1 MLSSLQ
7 VFFLFLVWLCSLSPV
22 KVLNAAI
29 PTVKVGNISMV
40 DDAAYFHLYYGQTFK
55 VIKNGFDG
63 KSYLLIQVYSSKE
76 PLTNAFSF
84 IKAVVKYFSSVW
96 KEGALISA

>member
-7 VFFLFLVWLCSLSPV
+7 VFFLFLAWLCSLSPV

-29 PTVKVGNISMV
+29 PTVKVGNISQV

-63 KSYLLIQVYSSKE
+63 KSYLLIQVYILLVKV
-76 PLTNAFSF
+76 PLPIAFSC
-84 IKAVVKYFSSVW
+84 IKACLLLKFAHQHGRTVP
-96 KEGALISA
+96 